1 MRKVLAGFLALLLLC
16 AGAFAESVQ
25 TKLLPESYFLA
36 DIQRNYPDWSVRV
49 STRYGSGSYEGEIA
63 QYAEVS
69 LYRITDETIELLEL
83 TALVNPIREGD
94 DVPWSVH
101 ALIPV
106 EIVPGAADTLRTM
119 TAKEIFDYG
128 VGAAFT
134 DAARNL
140 LVPSLRAADETVT
153 QLMSCSRFLFCIT
166 ENSAGKYI
174 LRLAQWDGSGYT
186 NVTAT
191 QPQPHLS
198 FNTSH
203 SYNDYM
209 ELWVSADDWVY
220 PRYDAEVG
228 WHINHFFINDSN
240 LVVFQNRIIE
250 GEIEEWY
257 QDNNSEHYGRFTLPH
272 SLTEV
277 DFATFPRTF
286 DEVLAYMDYTG
297 VACTAH
303 DDTPLY
309 AAPDSDVLAYCY
321 TRVPMVV
328 ISESGDWREVQL
340 GGDADGLRC
349 WVRAADLAFGAD
361 TENVVCTFPTHEE
374 VDRAQEA
381 VSFSGKALPLAK
393 GCAWWM
399 IGTMADGDYL
409 MMFADNEEI
418 FVGTAPASAFSG
430 IGQTEDDG
438 DWDDEGWD
446 DDWDDEEAAEWDDAV
461 DAGIG

>member
-1 MRKVLAGFLALLLLC
+1 MRKVLAVFLALLMLC
-16 AGAFAESVQ
+16 AGAFAESLPP
-25 TKLLPESYFLA
+25 KLLPESYFLA

-49 STRYGSGSYEGEIA
+49 STRYGSGRYEGEMA
-63 QYAEVS
+63 QYAEVA
-69 LYRITDETIELLEL
+69 LYCITDEAIELLEL

-106 EIVPGAADTLRTM
+106 EIVSGAADDLCAM
-119 TAKEIFDYG
+119 TAEEIFYDG
-128 VGAAFT
+128 IGASFT
-134 DAARNL
+134 NAARNL
-140 LVPSLRAADETVT
+140 LVPSLRVADESVT
-153 QLMSCSRFLFCIT
+153 QLLSCSKFLFCIT
-166 ENSAGKYI
+166 ENSAGKSI
-174 LRLAQWDGSGYT
+174 LRIAEWDGSSYA
-186 NVTAT
+186 NVVAT
-191 QPQPHLS
+191 RPQPHLN
-198 FNTSH
+198 FLPAH
-203 SYNDYM
+203 SYDGEM
-209 ELWVSADDWVY
+209 ELWLSEDAVVY

-277 DFATFPRTF
+277 DFATFPQTL

-309 AAPDSDVLAYCY
+309 AAPDGDVLAYCY

-340 GGDADGLRC
+340 GSDVDGLRC
-349 WVRAADLAFGAD
+349 WVRVADLAFGAD
-361 TENVVCTFPTHEE
+361 TENVVCTFPTHRA
-374 VDRAQEA
+374 VDRVQKA
-381 VSFSGKALPLAK
+381 VSFSGKARALED
-393 GCAWWM
+393 GTAWWI
-399 IGTMADGDYL
+399 IGVLPNGDYL
-409 MMFADNEEI
+409 MMYAGDEEM

-430 IGQTEDDG
+430 IGEAEDDG
-438 DWDDEGWD
+438 DW
-446 DDWDDEEAAEWDDAV
+446 
-461 DAGIG
+461 

>member
-1 MRKVLAGFLALLLLC
+1 MRKLLACFLSLLMFCTSLT
-16 AGAFAESVQ
+16 AFAESL
-25 TKLLPESYFLA
+25 TLPEVLPKSYFLEA
-36 DIQRNYPDWSVRV
+36 AQRDYPDWQIRRAS
-49 STRYGSGSYEGEIA
+49 YYISGRYEGESARYI
-63 QYAEVS
+63 EIS
-69 LYRITDETIELLEL
+69 IYRITDSAIELLEL
-83 TALVNPIREGD
+83 STLINPIREGD
-94 DVPWSVH
+94 DVSWSVS

-106 EIVPGAADTLRTM
+106 EIVSGAADDLCAM
-119 TAKEIFDYG
+119 TAEEIFYDG
-128 VGAAFT
+128 IGASFT
-134 DAARNL
+134 NAARNL
-140 LVPSLRAADETVT
+140 LVPSLRVADESVT
-153 QLMSCSRFLFCIT
+153 QLLSCSKFLFCIT
-166 ENSAGKYI
+166 ENSAGKSI
-174 LRLAQWDGSGYT
+174 LRIAEWDGSSYT
-186 NVTAT
+186 NVVAT
-191 QPQPHLS
+191 RPQPHLN
-198 FNTSH
+198 FLPAH
-203 SYNDYM
+203 SYDGEM
-209 ELWVSADDWVY
+209 ELWLSEDAVVY

-277 DFATFPRTF
+277 DFATFPQTL
-286 DEVLAYMDYTG
+286 DEILSYMDYTG

-309 AAPDSDVLAYCY
+309 AAPDGDVLAYCY

-381 VSFSGKALPLAK
+381 VSFSGKARALED
-393 GCAWWM
+393 GTAWWI
-399 IGTMADGDYL
+399 IGVLPNGDYL
-409 MMFADNEEI
+409 MMYAGDEEM
-418 FVGTAPASAFSG
+418 FVGTAPASAFSELG
-430 IGQTEDDG
+430 ETEHGYWNADWAPDG
-438 DWDDEGWD
+438 GWDED
-446 DDWDDEEAAEWDDAV
+446 DDWHNND
-461 DAGIG
+461 

>member
-1 MRKVLAGFLALLLLC
+1 MRKVLAVFLALLMLC
-16 AGAFAESVQ
+16 AGAFAESLPP
-25 TKLLPESYFLA
+25 KLLPESYFLA

-49 STRYGSGSYEGEIA
+49 STRYGSGRYEGEMA

-69 LYRITDETIELLEL
+69 LYRITDEAIELLEL

-106 EIVPGAADTLRTM
+106 EIVPGAANTLRAM

-166 ENSAGKYI
+166 ENSAEKYI
-174 LRLAQWDGSGYT
+174 LRIAQWDGVGYT

-191 QPQPHLS
+191 LPQPHLS

-203 SYNDYM
+203 SYNDLM
-209 ELWVSADDWVY
+209 ELWVNADDWVY
-220 PRYDAEVG
+220 LRYDAEVG
-228 WHINHFFINDSN
+228 WHIIHFFINDTN

-257 QDNNSEHYGRFTLPH
+257 QDNNSEHYGRFILPH
-272 SLTEV
+272 SLTDV
-277 DFATFPRTF
+277 DFATFPQTL
-286 DEVLAYMDYTG
+286 DEVLAYMDYTD

-303 DDTPLY
+303 DGTPLY
-309 AAPDSDVLAYCY
+309 AAPDGDVLACCY

-438 DWDDEGWD
+438 DWDDED
-446 DDWDDEEAAEWDDAV
+446 DDW
-461 DAGIG
+461 

>member
-1 MRKVLAGFLALLLLC
+1 MRKVLAGFLALLMLC
-16 AGAFAESVQ
+16 AGASAESLPP
-25 TKLLPESYFLA
+25 KLLPESYFLA
-36 DIQRNYPDWSVRV
+36 DIQRNYPDWSVRI
-49 STRYGSGSYEGEIA
+49 STRYGSGRYEGEMA
-63 QYAEVS
+63 QYAELS
-69 LYRITDETIELLEL
+69 LYRITDEAIELLEL

-106 EIVPGAADTLRTM
+106 EIVPGASDTLRAM

-166 ENSAGKYI
+166 ENSAEKYI
-174 LRLAQWDGSGYT
+174 LRIAQWDGVGYT

-191 QPQPHLS
+191 LPQPHLS

-203 SYNDYM
+203 SYNDLM
-209 ELWVSADDWVY
+209 ELWVNRDDWVY

-257 QDNNSEHYGRFTLPH
+257 QDNNSEHYGRFILPH

-277 DFATFPRTF
+277 DFATFPQTL
-286 DEVLAYMDYTG
+286 DEVLSHMDYTG

-303 DDTPLY
+303 DGTPLY
-309 AAPDSDVLAYCY
+309 ATPDGDVLAYCY

-328 ISESGDWREVQL
+328 ISESGDWCEVQL
-340 GGDADGLRC
+340 GSDVDGLRC

-418 FVGTAPASAFSG
+418 FVGTAPASAFSE

-438 DWDDEGWD
+438 DW
-446 DDWDDEEAAEWDDAV
+446 
-461 DAGIG
+461 

>member
-1 MRKVLAGFLALLLLC
+1 MRKVLAGFLALLMLC

-49 STRYGSGSYEGEIA
+49 STRYGSGRYEGEIA

-106 EIVPGAADTLRTM
+106 EIAPGAADTLRAM

-166 ENSAGKYI
+166 ENSAGKDI

-191 QPQPHLS
+191 LPQPQLS
-198 FNTSH
+198 FNTLH
-203 SYNDYM
+203 SYNDHM

-228 WHINHFFINDSN
+228 WHIYHFFINDSN

-277 DFATFPRTF
+277 DFATFPQTL
-286 DEVLAYMDYTG
+286 DEVLSHMDYTG

-309 AAPDSDVLAYCY
+309 ATPDGDVLAYCY

-328 ISESGDWREVQL
+328 ISESGGWREVQL
-340 GGDADGLRC
+340 GSDVDGLRC

-381 VSFSGKALPLAK
+381 VSFSGKALPLVK

-418 FVGTAPASAFSG
+418 FVGTAPASAFSA
-430 IGQTEDDG
+430 IGEAEDDG

>member
-1 MRKVLAGFLALLLLC
+1 MRKVLAGFLTLLMLC
-16 AGAFAESVQ
+16 AGASAESLPP
-25 TKLLPESYFLA
+25 KLLPESYFLA

-49 STRYGSGSYEGEIA
+49 STRYGSGRYEGEMA

-69 LYRITDETIELLEL
+69 LYRITDEAIELLEL

-106 EIVPGAADTLRTM
+106 EIVPGAADTLRAM

-134 DAARNL
+134 EAARNL

-153 QLMSCSRFLFCIT
+153 QLMSCSKFLFCIT
-166 ENSAGKYI
+166 ENSAGKSI
-174 LRLAQWDGSGYT
+174 LRIAEWDGSSYA
-186 NVTAT
+186 NVVAT
-191 QPQPHLS
+191 RPQPHLN
-198 FNTSH
+198 FLPAH
-203 SYNDYM
+203 SYDGEM
-209 ELWVSADDWVY
+209 ELWLSEDAVVY

-228 WHINHFFINDSN
+228 WHINHFFINDTY

-250 GEIEEWY
+250 GEIEEWH
-257 QDNNSEHYGRFTLPH
+257 QDNNSEHYGRLTLPH

-277 DFATFPRTF
+277 DFATFPQTL

-303 DDTPLY
+303 DGTPLY
-309 AAPDSDVLAYCY
+309 ATPDGDVLAYCY

-361 TENVVCTFPTHEE
+361 TENVVCTFPTHRA
-374 VDRAQEA
+374 VDRVQKA
-381 VSFSGKALPLAK
+381 VSFSGKARALED
-393 GCAWWM
+393 GTAWWI
-399 IGTMADGDYL
+399 IGVLPNGDYL
-409 MMFADNEEI
+409 MMYAGDEEM

-430 IGQTEDDG
+430 IGEAEDDG
-438 DWDDEGWD
+438 DW
-446 DDWDDEEAAEWDDAV
+446 
-461 DAGIG
+461 

>member
-1 MRKVLAGFLALLLLC
+1 MRKVLAVFLALLMLC
-16 AGAFAESVQ
+16 AGASAESLPP
-25 TKLLPESYFLA
+25 KLLPESYFLA

-49 STRYGSGSYEGEIA
+49 STRYGSGRYEGEMA

-69 LYRITDETIELLEL
+69 LYRITDEAIELLEL

-106 EIVPGAADTLRTM
+106 EIAPGAADTLRAM

-166 ENSAGKYI
+166 ENSAGKDI

-191 QPQPHLS
+191 LPQPQLS

-203 SYNDYM
+203 SYNDHM
-209 ELWVSADDWVY
+209 ELWVNADDWVY

-228 WHINHFFINDSN
+228 WHINHFFINDTN

-277 DFATFPRTF
+277 DFATFPQTL
-286 DEVLAYMDYTG
+286 DEVLAYMDYTD

-309 AAPDSDVLAYCY
+309 AAPDGEVLAYCY

-340 GGDADGLRC
+340 GSDADELRC

-409 MMFADNEEI
+409 MMFADNEEM

-446 DDWDDEEAAEWDDAV
+446 DDWDDEEASEWDDTL

>member
-1 MRKVLAGFLALLLLC
+1 MRKVLAVFLALLMLC
-16 AGAFAESVQ
+16 AGAFAESLPP
-25 TKLLPESYFLA
+25 KLLPESYFLA

-49 STRYGSGSYEGEIA
+49 STRYGSGRYEGEMA
-63 QYAEVS
+63 QYAEVA
-69 LYRITDETIELLEL
+69 LYRITDEAIELLEL

-106 EIVPGAADTLRTM
+106 EIVPGAADTLRAM

-134 DAARNL
+134 EAARNL
-140 LVPSLRAADETVT
+140 LVPSLRAADESVT
-153 QLMSCSRFLFCIT
+153 QLLSCSKFLFCIT
-166 ENSAGKYI
+166 ENSAGKSI
-174 LRLAQWDGSGYT
+174 LRIAEWDGSSYA
-186 NVTAT
+186 NVVAT
-191 QPQPHLS
+191 RPQPHMNFLPA
-198 FNTSH
+198 H
-203 SYNDYM
+203 SYDGEM
-209 ELWVSADDWVY
+209 ELWLSEDAVVY

-277 DFATFPRTF
+277 DFATFPQTL
-286 DEVLAYMDYTG
+286 DEVLAYMDYTD

-309 AAPDSDVLAYCY
+309 AAPDGDVLAYCY

-340 GGDADGLRC
+340 GSDVDGLRC

-361 TENVVCTFPTHEE
+361 TENVVCTFPTHRA
-374 VDRAQEA
+374 VDRVQKA
-381 VSFSGKALPLAK
+381 VSFSGKARALED
-393 GCAWWM
+393 GTAWWI
-399 IGTMADGDYL
+399 IGVLPNGDYL
-409 MMFADNEEI
+409 MMYAGDEEM
-418 FVGTAPASAFSG
+418 FVGTAPASAFSELG
-430 IGQTEDDG
+430 ETEHGYWNADWAPDG
-438 DWDDEGWD
+438 GWDED
-446 DDWDDEEAAEWDDAV
+446 DDWHNND
-461 DAGIG
+461 

>member
-1 MRKVLAGFLALLLLC
+1 MRKVLAVFLALLILC
-16 AGAFAESVQ
+16 AGASAESLPP
-25 TKLLPESYFLA
+25 KLLPESYFLA

-49 STRYGSGSYEGEIA
+49 STRYGSGRYEGEMA

-69 LYRITDETIELLEL
+69 LYRITDEAIELLEL

-106 EIVPGAADTLRTM
+106 EIAPGAADTLRAM

-134 DAARNL
+134 EAARNL

-166 ENSAGKYI
+166 ENSAGQSI

-191 QPQPHLS
+191 LPQPQLS

-203 SYNDYM
+203 SYNDHM

-228 WHINHFFINDSN
+228 WHINHFFINDTN

-277 DFATFPRTF
+277 DFATFPQTL
-286 DEVLAYMDYTG
+286 DEVLAYMDYTD

-309 AAPDSDVLAYCY
+309 AAPDGDVLAYCY

-340 GGDADGLRC
+340 GGNADGLRC

-361 TENVVCTFPTHEE
+361 TENVVCTFPTHRA
-374 VDRAQEA
+374 VDRVQKA
-381 VSFSGKALPLAK
+381 VSFSGKARALEDST
-393 GCAWWM
+393 AWWI
-399 IGTMADGDYL
+399 IGVLPNGDYL
-409 MMFADNEEI
+409 MMYAGDEEM
-418 FVGTAPASAFSG
+418 FVGTAPASAFSELG
-430 IGQTEDDG
+430 ETEHGYWNADWAPDG
-438 DWDDEGWD
+438 GWDED
-446 DDWDDEEAAEWDDAV
+446 DDWHNND
-461 DAGIG
+461 

>member
-1 MRKVLAGFLALLLLC
+1 MRKVLAGFLALLMLC
-16 AGAFAESVQ
+16 AGASAESLPP
-25 TKLLPESYFLA
+25 KLLPESYFLA
-36 DIQRNYPDWSVRV
+36 DIQRNYPDWSVRI
-49 STRYGSGSYEGEIA
+49 STRYGSGRYEGEMA

-69 LYRITDETIELLEL
+69 LYRITDEAIELLEL

-106 EIVPGAADTLRTM
+106 EIVPGASDTLRAM

-166 ENSAGKYI
+166 ENSAEKYI
-174 LRLAQWDGSGYT
+174 LRIAQWDGVGYT

-191 QPQPHLS
+191 LPQPHLS

-203 SYNDYM
+203 SYNDLM
-209 ELWVSADDWVY
+209 ELWVNRDDWVY

-257 QDNNSEHYGRFTLPH
+257 QDNNSEHYGRFILPH

-277 DFATFPRTF
+277 DFATFPQTL
-286 DEVLAYMDYTG
+286 DEVLSHMDYTG

-303 DDTPLY
+303 DGTPLY
-309 AAPDSDVLAYCY
+309 ATPDGDVLAYCY

-328 ISESGDWREVQL
+328 ISESGDWCEVQL
-340 GGDADGLRC
+340 GSDVDGLRC

-418 FVGTAPASAFSG
+418 FVGTAPASAFSE

-438 DWDDEGWD
+438 DW
-446 DDWDDEEAAEWDDAV
+446 
-461 DAGIG
+461 